1 MDLHEIFNN
10 GRSWPSLK
18 QVSFWRWSRLTF
30 TVNVTVTVAQQSHFG
45 IKLTSTETVRVRYSQ
60 SYHRL
65 HSTLTKSRM
74 CSVQW
79 HHPWWPWA
87 RFKVKPRDDM
97 FLRGKL
103 SPQWNLFVAAAANNS
118 VHLFHLPPP
127 VKKLFLCDLGLH
139 RCSHCLSAVW
149 DMLIN
154 LLKSPFLQ
162 WDGKWKSAPESI
174 YGTRL
179 PPKVDQFFRLV
190 GPITLPSFNEIGWLL
205 LQ

>member
-1 MDLHEIFNN
+1 MGARLRWAGVHNNDGGSHADNCTWQLLITSTKVEVMRLGQFVSSFCPCAASCKKLIVCMDLHEIFNN

-118 VHLFHLPPP
+118 VHLFHPPP
-127 VKKLFLCDLGLH
+127 
-139 RCSHCLSAVW
+139 R
-149 DMLIN
+149 
-154 LLKSPFLQ
+154 
-162 WDGKWKSAPESI
+162 
-174 YGTRL
+174 
-179 PPKVDQFFRLV
+179 
-190 GPITLPSFNEIGWLL
+190 
-205 LQ
+205 